1 MNKMENSKTVYRTI
15 LRPLLIVLLVEIV
28 LMTGSYWFLG
38 INGQL
43 NKNARDILIQQTEN
57 RKSYLQNGLIY
68 QRFHKQSM
76 NVPNNLLIKMSFLY
90 KHWILQVKQVH
101 RF

>member
-1 MNKMENSKTVYRTI
+1 MNKIGNSKTVYRTI

-28 LMTGSYWFLG
+28 LMTGSYWLLG

-57 RKSYLQNGLIY
+57 RKSYLQNEMIQKWNGVLVKAKFFSKK
-68 QRFHKQSM
+68 RDKL
-76 NVPNNLLIKMSFLY
+76 P
-90 KHWILQVKQVH
+90 ILS
-101 RF
+101 

>member
-43 NKNARDILIQQTEN
+43 NKNARYFDTTN
-57 RKSYLQNGLIY
+57 RK
-68 QRFHKQSM
+68 
-76 NVPNNLLIKMSFLY
+76 
-90 KHWILQVKQVH
+90 
-101 RF
+101 

>member
-28 LMTGSYWFLG
+28 LMTGSYWLLG

-57 RKSYLQNGLIY
+57 RKSYLQNEMIQKWNGVLVKAKFFSKK
-68 QRFHKQSM
+68 RDKL
-76 NVPNNLLIKMSFLY
+76 P
-90 KHWILQVKQVH
+90 ILS
-101 RF
+101 

>member
-1 MNKMENSKTVYRTI
+1 MNKMGNSKTVYRTI

-43 NKNARDILIQQTEN
+43 NKNARDILYNKQKIE
-57 RKSYLQNGLIY
+57 KVIY
-68 QRFHKQSM
+68 
-76 NVPNNLLIKMSFLY
+76 KM
-90 KHWILQVKQVH
+90 K
-101 RF
+101 

>member
-28 LMTGSYWFLG
+28 LMTGSYWCLG

-43 NKNARDILIQQTEN
+43 NKNARDILYNKQKIE
-57 RKSYLQNGLIY
+57 KVIY
-68 QRFHKQSM
+68 
-76 NVPNNLLIKMSFLY
+76 KM
-90 KHWILQVKQVH
+90 K
-101 RF
+101 